1 MAREITE
8 LDLANKGVS
17 GLPDVPGLTTEAMQK
32 KFDEISKELLVPR
45 FNEMVQEVNELSD
58 TVNEVNSNLMN
69 QMVYLWEVGGSTG
82 SKQIDL
88 SQYRFVL
95 ITIMVAGFT
104 TQCMLK
110 PSNIQSSS
118 ALGYQTQVGVN
129 TANGYVT
136 VNITYDGTTFVFS
149 CDSTIILDVIG
160 IN

>member
-1 MAREITE
+1 MGKIIKKRIEYGGSSNSAENIKYDDTK
-8 LDLANKGVS
+8 NVK
-17 GLPDVPGLTTEAMQK
+17 EA
-32 KFDEISKELLVPR
+32 I
-45 FNEMVQEVNELSD
+45 
-58 TVNEVNSNLMN
+58 NEVGNLLGNTDISSIGDGTVTGGLDALNSNLMN

>member
-1 MAREITE
+1 MLNNNLQAEI
-8 LDLANKGVS
+8 NK
-17 GLPDVPGLTTEAMQK
+17 
-32 KFDEISKELLVPR
+32 I
-45 FNEMVQEVNELSD
+45 
-58 TVNEVNSNLMN
+58 NSSLMN
-69 QMVYLWEVGGSTG
+69 QFVYLWEVGGSTG